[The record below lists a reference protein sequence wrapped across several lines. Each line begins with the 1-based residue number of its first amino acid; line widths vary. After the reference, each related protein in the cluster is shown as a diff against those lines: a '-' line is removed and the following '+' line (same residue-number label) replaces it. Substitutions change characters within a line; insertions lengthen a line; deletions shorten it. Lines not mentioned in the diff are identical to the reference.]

1 MCFFVFNET
10 LTRSCSLLVEYLKG
24 RSLSSAAPAASSFDC
39 KTASPKLQSAE
50 RAPRRPLERY
60 AFDREYIERLAHGD
74 AETESH
80 FVAYFGELLLIK
92 LRGRLRNPQAAADLR
107 QEVFLRCFRSLRK
120 ENGIVH
126 PERIGA
132 YVCSVCENVLHEH
145 FRSDKNTVEIG
156 EGATEPVDG
165 SRSTE
170 SELIA
175 EERTQIV
182 KRVLSE
188 LAEPDRKLIR
198 EVFLEERDKD
208 QICQEMEIDRNYL
221 RVRVHRAL
229 ARFRSLYKERDSR
242 TRVAGAAV

>member
-1 MCFFVFNET
+1 
-10 LTRSCSLLVEYLKG
+10 
-24 RSLSSAAPAASSFDC
+24 LSSAAPAASSFDC
-39 KTASPKLQSAE
+39 KIASPKLQSAE
-50 RAPRRPLERY
+50 RAQRRTVERY
-60 AFDREYIERLAHGD
+60 VFDREYVERLALGD

-80 FVAYFGELLLIK
+80 FVSYFGELLFIK
-92 LRGRLRNPQAAADLR
+92 LRSRLRNPQAAADLR

-120 ENGIVH
+120 ENAMVH

-132 YVCSVCENVLHEH
+132 YVSSVCENVLHEH
-145 FRSDKNTVEIG
+145 FRSDKNTVELG
-156 EGATEPVDG
+156 EGATEPVDR

-170 SELIA
+170 CELID
-175 EERTQIV
+175 EERTRMV
-182 KRVLSE
+182 KRVLAE

-242 TRVAGAAV
+242 ARASGAAV